1 MRRLIDADILF
12 DAMEETEWYN
22 NADRDEIAERLIMDA
37 PTIKTKYIK
46 YFDEDE
52 NVWKVRS
59 KQMIP
64 IPIPIH
70 YNTADEIAYIYPRWV
85 DIIGLIGVGFIFL
98 GVVWMAV
105 ALILSI
111 ITDDM
116 IDATAVAI
124 ILLGFSMLFLAVIL
138 ILIIGRVE

>member
-1 MRRLIDADILF
+1 
-12 DAMEETEWYN
+12 
-22 NADRDEIAERLIMDA
+22 
-37 PTIKTKYIK
+37 
-46 YFDEDE
+46 
-52 NVWKVRS
+52 
-59 KQMIP
+59 MIP

-116 IDATAVAI
+116 IDATDKPHIYSVAI